1 MKDALGREVKSMAEL
16 KAKDIYKP
24 TEARREVLRRLIRE
38 RREAINL
45 YRRWLAEGTM
55 NCEYELQIEMETL
68 KAYEAELLKYYGERV

>member
-24 TEARREVLRRLIRE
+24 SEARREVLRRLIRE
-38 RREAINL
+38 RRETINC
-45 YRRWLAEGTM
+45 YRRWLTEGGKDYT
-55 NCEYELQIEMETL
+55 YELQIEVETL